1 LVIDTELLKEEEEI
15 EAATLM
21 RSMACVAAERGE
33 ISWLELAYRNFC

>member
-21 RSMACVAAERGE
+21 RSMACVAAERVGVNQ
-33 ISWLELAYRNFC
+33 LVRA